1 MSEGSILRAGNPSD
15 LVEDGDVRRLYLGER
30 FSL

>member
-1 MSEGSILRAGNPSD
+1 MAEGRIFRSGDPHS
-15 LVEDGDVRRLYLGER
+15 LVNDEEVRRLYLGER

>member
-1 MSEGSILRAGNPSD
+1 MTDGRILKQGSPKELF
-15 LVEDGDVRRLYLGER
+15 EDPDVRRIYLGER

>member
-1 MSEGSILRAGNPSD
+1 MADGRILKSGLPRD
-15 LVEDGDVRRLYLGER
+15 LVEDVDVKRLYLGER